1 MLCTYSST
9 SHADG
14 VKLMKRKMEELQ
26 REDPSQDAS
35 GLAAK
40 ALKSIR
46 EELEEDVCVICKKG
60 NTWEGNDIL
69 FCDGCDDP
77 YHQQCLTPPITIP
90 EGDWYC
96 KTCNEQ
102 QSMTYIH
109 AYLTTVLQFVVAP
122 VVEERD
128 MTHIARSLFGS
139 LPTIYQPATRSI
151 EDVLTQ
157 LKSILSARGVEVDS
171 FRLEED
177 SQTFFLAQQKTFED
191 RLHASQKAREITSKF
206 QGKKL
211 GEWGRDFLKERASEI
226 VSHTMS
232 RVSVNLSEI
241 PPSMASR
248 IHRKMEMLTERIFAV
263 LTNPVHAD
271 KRYGDEDVQRDIQR
285 ASQG

>member
-1 MLCTYSST
+1 MWQSQVQALMLCTYSSA

-46 EELEEDVCVICKKG
+46 EESEDICVICKKG
-60 NTWEGNDIL
+60 DTWEGNDIL

-77 YHQQCLTPPITIP
+77 YHQQCLTPPIASIP
-90 EGDWYC
+90 KGDWYC

-128 MTHIARSLFGS
+128 MTDIARSLFGS
-139 LPTIYQPATRSI
+139 L
-151 EDVLTQ
+151 
-157 LKSILSARGVEVDS
+157 
-171 FRLEED
+171 
-177 SQTFFLAQQKTFED
+177 
-191 RLHASQKAREITSKF
+191 H
-206 QGKKL
+206 
-211 GEWGRDFLKERASEI
+211 
-226 VSHTMS
+226 VSPCP
-232 RVSVNLSEI
+232 L
-241 PPSMASR
+241 
-248 IHRKMEMLTERIFAV
+248 
-263 LTNPVHAD
+263 
-271 KRYGDEDVQRDIQR
+271 RYTYFTDGP
-285 ASQG
+285 